1 MPFGHLTYEAAEEVD
16 DEQERDL
23 ILRCQKGD
31 AGAMEQII
39 RQYQDWVYSI
49 AYGMLGNPEDAS
61 DLTQNVFLTVWE
73 KIGGFRFRSRF
84 STWLYRIVR
93 NLAIN
98 EKNRQKVRQTVPME
112 MDEAQVLGSASIGA
126 WMRIDTMTPEKAVLL
141 SEQQDLLHTALARI
155 RENYREILILREMQ
169 DLSYQEIAEVLG
181 CSVGGVRSRL
191 YKARKA
197 LEKILKQLDR

>member
-1 MPFGHLTYEAAEEVD
+1 MPFGHLTCEAAEAVD
-16 DEQERDL
+16 DEQEHDL

-31 AGAMEQII
+31 ADAMEQLV
-39 RQYQDWVYSI
+39 RRYQDWVYNI

-73 KIGGFRFRSRF
+73 KIEGFRFRSRF
-84 STWLYRIVR
+84 STWLYRMVV

-98 EKNRQKVRQTVPME
+98 EKNRQKVRQTVPLE
-112 MDEAQVLGSASIGA
+112 MHEAQAFL
-126 WMRIDTMTPEKAVLL
+126 RIDTMTPEKAILRA
-141 SEQQDLLHTALARI
+141 EQQDILHTALARI

-169 DLSYQEIAEVLG
+169 DLSYAEIAEVLG
-181 CSVGGVRSRL
+181 CSIGRVRSRL

-197 LEKILKQLDR
+197 LEKILKRLVAKELI